1 MKVLGDTNA
10 MSKVQPALSEPI
22 MFEPVK
28 HASLCDAVLADL
40 RRAIID
46 GQLPPGERLIEADLA
61 AQFHVSRAIMRQAL
75 QQLGFEGLVE
85 ARPRRGTVVTRM
97 SSSVARDVCTVRG
110 VLEGWAAR
118 TRLPHAR
125 RDGDCAR
132 MRAISDEM
140 GACLRR
146 GDAYTVVT
154 LDIEYH
160 TLICRSDP
168 NQRLFMQ
175 WSSLNSS
182 HGALMTSRL
191 AHYNYNPANRD
202 GAACTTSA
210 MCWPPGIPM
219 RPSRRSGCT
228 TWALAGTTTRERLER

>member
-1 MKVLGDTNA
+1 MGE
-10 MSKVQPALSEPI
+10 MQPAMPEPI
-22 MFEPVK
+22 KFEPVK
-28 HASLCDAVLADL
+28 HSSLCDAVLVDL

-46 GQLPPGERLIEADLA
+46 GRLSPGERLIEADLA

-85 ARPRRGTVVTRM
+85 ARPRRGMVVTRM

-118 TRLPHAR
+118 SACQVLGANDLTH
-125 RDGDCAR
+125 
-132 MRAISDEM
+132 MRAISEEM
-140 GACLRR
+140 GACLRH
-146 GDAYTVVT
+146 GDAYSVVA

-168 NQRLFMQ
+168 NPRLFMQ
-175 WSSLNSS
+175 WSSLNAS

-191 AHYNYNPANRD
+191 AHYNYNPVTVTALHAD
-202 GAACTTSA
+202 LCDVLAAGDPDA
-210 MCWPPGIPM
+210 AEQAIRLHYM
-219 RPSRRSGCT
+219 
-228 TWALAGTTTRERLER
+228 GTRWEDDEG

>member
-1 MKVLGDTNA
+1 
-10 MSKVQPALSEPI
+10 MSKSGPALSEPI
-22 MFEPVK
+22 KFEPIK
-28 HASLCDAVLADL
+28 HPSLSDAVLTDL

-46 GQLPPGERLIEADLA
+46 GKLQPGVRLIEADLA
-61 AQFHVSRAIMRQAL
+61 AQFHVSRAVMRQAL
-75 QQLGFEGLVE
+75 QQLRFEGLVE
-85 ARPRRGTVVTRM
+85 ARPRRGVVVTRM
-97 SSSVARDVCTVRG
+97 SSAVARDVCTVRG

-118 TRLPHAR
+118 TACRVLGPADLR
-125 RDGDCAR
+125 R
-132 MRAISDEM
+132 MRAIGEEM

-146 GDAYTVVT
+146 GDAYSVVT

-191 AHYNYNPANRD
+191 AHYNYDAVVI
-202 GAACTTSA
+202 AALHTQLCDV
-210 MCWPPGIPM
+210 
-219 RPSRRSGCT
+219 
-228 TWALAGTTTRERLER
+228 LAAGDPDVAEQAIRLHYMGTRWDDDTEG